1 MHSRGSQS
9 AKIKVE
15 GNALNKN
22 PSVDQP
28 PAIDLAWSEYE
39 DISVAAAMAGIKY
52 PVMLDPRIRML
63 VERELDPI
71 EFARANHREPL
82 SVFALIGL
90 RFLLDR
96 FPSMTRFR
104 YSIGPPSEER
114 KVPVVITFHHTED
127 RGYFVALTLDV
138 YGTDLNA

>member
-1 MHSRGSQS
+1 MN
-9 AKIKVE
+9 IKPNV
-15 GNALNKN
+15 
-22 PSVDQP
+22 SQP

-39 DISVAAAMAGIKY
+39 DISLAAALAGIKY
-52 PVMLDPRIRML
+52 PVLIDPRIRML
-63 VERELDPI
+63 VEREIDPI

-104 YSIGPPSEER
+104 YSIGSPSEEG
-114 KVPVVITFHHTED
+114 KVPVVITFHHDEE

-138 YGTDLNA
+138 YGTDLSA

>member
-1 MHSRGSQS
+1 MST
-9 AKIKVE
+9 
-15 GNALNKN
+15 N
-22 PSVDQP
+22 PNVDQP

-39 DISVAAAMAGIKY
+39 DISLAAAMSGIKY
-52 PVMLDPRIRML
+52 PVLIDPRIRML
-63 VERELDPI
+63 LEREIDPI

-104 YSIGPPSEER
+104 YSVGPPSEDR
-114 KVPVVITFHHTED
+114 KVPVVITFHHKQD

-138 YGTDLNA
+138 YGTELNA

>member
-1 MHSRGSQS
+1 MST
-9 AKIKVE
+9 
-15 GNALNKN
+15 N
-22 PSVDQP
+22 PNVDHP

-39 DISVAAAMAGIKY
+39 DISLAAAMAGIKY
-52 PVMLDPRIRML
+52 PVLIDPRIRML
-63 VERELDPI
+63 LEREIDPI

-104 YSIGPPSEER
+104 YSIGPPCEER
-114 KVPVVITFHHTED
+114 KICVVVTFHCTED
-127 RGYFVALTLDV
+127 RGYFVALTIDL
-138 YGTDLNA
+138 YGTELNA

>member
-1 MHSRGSQS
+1 MNT
-9 AKIKVE
+9 K
-15 GNALNKN
+15 
-22 PSVDQP
+22 PSVSQP

-39 DISVAAAMAGIKY
+39 DLSMAAAMAGIKY
-52 PVMLDPRIRML
+52 PVLIDPRIRML
-63 VERELDPI
+63 VEREIDPI

-104 YSIGPPSEER
+104 YSVGPPSEEG
-114 KVPVVITFHHTED
+114 KVPVVITFHHDEE

-138 YGTDLNA
+138 YDTELGA